1 MMKIAQIGE
10 TVLRAPAR
18 KVEEQEFNR
27 AELQLFADAL
37 LNTMLE
43 ANGIGIAAP
52 QVFDSR
58 AMMIIASRPNVRY
71 PNAPQMDPLLLIN
84 PEILSQSNNKVWEW
98 EGCLSVPALRGK
110 IQRPNWV
117 EISYQALDGSSQI
130 RRFEDFVARIFLH
143 EYDHLIGLTWLDHIQ
158 SASHIMANEVW
169 IKALEQGD
177 L

>member
-1 MMKIAQIGE
+1 MKIAQIGE
-10 TVLRAPAR
+10 VILRTPAR
-18 KVEEQEFNR
+18 MVQSEEFNR
-27 AELQLFADAL
+27 AELQIFAEDM

-52 QVFDSR
+52 QVFDAR

-71 PNAPQMDPLLLIN
+71 PNAPQMDPLMLVN
-84 PEILSQSNNKVWEW
+84 PKILSQSENKVWEW

-110 IQRPNWV
+110 IERADWI
-117 EISYQALDGSSQI
+117 EISYQQLDGQDKVC
-130 RRFEDFVARIFLH
+130 RFDGFLARVFLH

-158 SASHIMANEVW
+158 SATHIMANDVW
-169 IKALEQGD
+169 LKALELGE